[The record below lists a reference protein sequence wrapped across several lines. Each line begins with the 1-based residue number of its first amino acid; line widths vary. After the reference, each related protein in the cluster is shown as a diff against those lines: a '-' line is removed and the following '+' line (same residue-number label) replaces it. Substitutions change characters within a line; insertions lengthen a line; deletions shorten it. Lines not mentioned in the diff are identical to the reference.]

1 MAWFN
6 KGAQPAPQLTP
17 ATIARACAFF
27 DAQGWHYQVD
37 EEDGSVYL
45 GLNGAL
51 LRILEADAV
60 LGIMS
65 QGEAAG
71 EGEDVAAQ
79 VLQWITQWHAGK
91 VAPTGYV
98 NLDEDSNRVT
108 ANFFAAM
115 PRAWDYSDA
124 QFEDN
129 LVAYLEMT
137 ALCAREFFQE
147 FNPAFLQEV
156 DGGSDGEGA
165 DTAADGATDGA
176 ADGTPGS
183 E

>member
-6 KGAQPAPQLTP
+6 KDAQPAPQLTP
-17 ATIARACAFF
+17 ATIARACALL
-27 DAQGWHYQVD
+27 DANGWQYQVD

-51 LRILEADAV
+51 LRILEADAI

-65 QGEAAG
+65 QADAAG
-71 EGEDVAAQ
+71 EGQAVAEQ
-79 VLQWITQWHAGK
+79 VLQWIAQWHAGK
-91 VAPTGYV
+91 VAPTAYV

-129 LVAYLEMT
+129 FMAYMEMT
-137 ALCAREFFQE
+137 ALCAREFLQE
-147 FNPAFLQEV
+147 FNPAFLQEIE
-156 DGGSDGEGA
+156 GGSAGEGA

-176 ADGTPGS
+176 TDGAPGQK
-183 E
+183 